1 MYLWSHVKFCFQ
13 LSGSEDINSTVR
25 QFFCTN
31 KTYNDMATLFFNP
44 QEAAIHQL
52 FHQEGETSLTLHS
65 SSAMVKAN
73 NSPIFSCFVS
83 SLWIKSVN
91 VIIIRGHYN

>member
-1 MYLWSHVKFCFQ
+1 MKSYKVLCSFCFPFLQ
-13 LSGSEDINSTVR
+13 VSGSEDINSTVR

-52 FHQEGETSLTLHS
+52 FHQDGET
-65 SSAMVKAN
+65 
-73 NSPIFSCFVS
+73 NSRV
-83 SLWIKSVN
+83 
-91 VIIIRGHYN
+91 G